1 MLLMSLL
8 AVASCWLLVAKLTLS
23 LVCRHKPKQLWKRI
37 GSPPDACMS
46 LSCSSLLHVCQ
57 QKLKHLTNLHIPTS
71 GVCYAVDYFCK
82 VLVVAAA
89 VCCCCS
95 SSQIWLT
102 ACAQSG
108 SDLADSLR
116 FAAMD
121 LDMYVVGPAL
131 SRQTGGARRRRHSD
145 DNGDDRDEPRRAR
158 RRAVATATAAPAR
171 PLASQAVL
179 RVATLCSG
187 IEAVIQGHEHL
198 RIPHVH
204 VAACDKDKH
213 VQRSVV

>member
-8 AVASCWLLVAKLTLS
+8 AEASCWLLVAKLTLS
-23 LVCRHKPKQLWKRI
+23 LVGRHKPKQLWKRI
-37 GSPPDACMS
+37 CSPPDACMS
-46 LSCSSLLHVCQ
+46 LSGSSLLHVCQ
-57 QKLKHLTNLHIPTS
+57 QKLNYVTKLHIPTS
-71 GVCYAVDYFCK
+71 GVFYAVTYFCEA
-82 VLVVAAA
+82 LVVAAA

-102 ACAQSG
+102 ACV
-108 SDLADSLR
+108 LAASLR

-131 SRQTGGARRRRHSD
+131 SRQTGGARRRRQND
-145 DNGDDRDEPRRAR
+145 DNGDGRDEPCRAR
-158 RRAVATATAAPAR
+158 RRAVASAAAAPAR
-171 PLASQAVL
+171 PLALQAVL

-187 IEAVIQGHEHL
+187 IEAVIQGHENL
-198 RIPHVH
+198 CIPHVH
-204 VAACDKDKH
+204 VASCDNDKH